1 MSAVSLLVLSL
12 WVADPSGEAS
22 GWATFPPA
30 SAPGAA
36 PASAPT
42 PSATSSGSANT
53 ASSVGASTQGTGA
66 NAGATPASSSNA
78 GTASAGSSA
87 TGSAP
92 SASAAGIASTGSAPS
107 APAAGVASS
116 GSAPSAPAAD
126 PARTGATQSASAAGI
141 ASIGSAPSAAASGV
155 ANAGAPAAGVETTG
169 STLAPTSAS
178 RGAVPAASASA
189 SGVVSA
195 ASGGTVSAAGS
206 GSGQTVA
213 SAGGRSGPS
222 VGGPPAP
229 SARPSVGGPVAPS
242 ESLPGIS
249 GTPVR
254 VENRILVK
262 EGRFFATGGFSYLF
276 RGDYYLSPAIS
287 GTGSYFLNE
296 GHGLEAKLDVF
307 VSFLAPGAAEVFN
320 ATGLIPDSHRPVAR
334 LSAGYRNA
342 IAYGKVMA
350 FNAFLLHFD
359 LHAFAHMGFLFT
371 DRGVAPALDLGP
383 GFLVK
388 VSPTLYLQFDL
399 PVSVSFEARQSGLV
413 TVGVIPSI
421 TLGIRP

>member
-12 WVADPSGEAS
+12 WVADPSGEAY

-42 PSATSSGSANT
+42 PSATSSGSANS

-92 SASAAGIASTGSAPS
+92 SAPAADPARTGSTPS
-107 APAAGVASS
+107 APAAGSAS
-116 GSAPSAPAAD
+116 
-126 PARTGATQSASAAGI
+126 TGATQSASAAGI

-229 SARPSVGGPVAPS
+229 SARPGVGGPVAPS

-342 IAYGKVMA
+342 MAYGKVMA